1 MREYSTVLGRE
12 GDVERAD
19 AGGPAELSPYQS
31 SPAELHMC
39 DGLVF
44 VRFCSY
50 FVIAQYASLF
60 GPVYISEVCISL
72 RLSNGLALSKH
83 FRLIF
88 NDYI

>member
-1 MREYSTVLGRE
+1 M
-12 GDVERAD
+12 ERAELVV
-19 AGGPAELSPYQS
+19 PAELSPYQS

-44 VRFCSY
+44 IKFCSY
-50 FVIAQYASLF
+50 FVIAHYASLL

-72 RLSNGLALSKH
+72 SLRLPNGLALSKI

-88 NDYI
+88 SDYI